1 MANLGDLLGSFM
13 QSTMS
18 KSGEGRI
25 GNVLQDL
32 QSNLGSMVAG
42 QGGQGGL
49 GGVLGNVLDM
59 AKNTL
64 GNASQNPAQAAGIG
78 AVLGSVLGGG
88 GKSISGAVKGGALA
102 LLAGVAYKALTN
114 AGQGAAP
121 AAAAGAQPQSGSRF
135 SGGELPLAMAA
146 PATPAQSQA
155 LEQTAELVIKGMIN
169 VAKADGQVSADEI
182 QRIVGKLKEAGM
194 PGDAEAW
201 ILGELRKPLDLDAF
215 AAEIPNREVAAQVYA
230 ASLLAVEVDTPQER
244 AYLTDLAKKTGIEGP
259 VAQQIQQT
267 LGVTV

>member
-25 GNVLQDL
+25 GNVIQDL
-32 QSNLGSMVAG
+32 QSNLGSMVGG

-78 AVLGSVLGGG
+78 AVLGSILGGG
-88 GKSISGAVKGGALA
+88 GSSISGAVKGGALA

-114 AGQGAAP
+114 AGQGAA
-121 AAAAGAQPQSGSRF
+121 GSRAGGETPQF
-135 SGGELPLAMAA
+135 SGGDLPLGMAA
-146 PATPAQSQA
+146 PATPDQAQA
-155 LEQTAELVIKGMIN
+155 VEQTAELVIKGMMN

-194 PGDAEAW
+194 TGDAEAW
-201 ILGELRKPLDLDAF
+201 ILAELRRPLDLDAF
-215 AAEIPNREVAAQVYA
+215 VAEIPSREVAAEVYA

-244 AYLTDLAKKTGIEGP
+244 AYLADLAQKTGISGP